1 MVIFTYDKS
10 FEGVLTAVFEA
21 YSLRLFPDEFVG
33 EGEPLP
39 LFSEQIHRVK
49 TDRKRAERVWNALK
63 KKLSRFALQSL
74 LYVWMSELPEAASL
88 LFRYIRKTIDA
99 PRSIEKNFGDMDVLD
114 VFKIEKKVA
123 AERMNLL
130 QFVRFQKAK
139 DGTYF
144 SALEPLY
151 NVLPLTISH
160 FKDRFSDQKW
170 LLYDI
175 RRQYG
180 YYYDMKEVREITFED
195 TEAVFLQTGRLSD
208 EQLDKDEL
216 LYRRLWKEYF
226 ETVAIKTR
234 LNPRKQR
241 KDMPVRFWKY
251 LTEMQSPR

>member
-1 MVIFTYDKS
+1 MVVFVCDTT
-10 FEGVLTAVFEA
+10 FEGVLSAVFDA
-21 YSLRLFPDEFVG
+21 YSLKLFPDEIIG
-33 EGEPLP
+33 DGEPLP
-39 LFSEQIHRVK
+39 LFCEQVHQVN
-49 TDRKRAERVWNALK
+49 TDRTRAERVWKALK

-74 LYVWMSELPEAASL
+74 LYVWMSELPQTGTL

-99 PRSIEKNFGDMDVLD
+99 PRSIEKNFGDADVLD

-139 DGTYF
+139 DGTYYA
-144 SALEPLY
+144 ALEPLY
-151 NVLPLTISH
+151 NVLPLTIAH

-180 YYYDMKEVREITFED
+180 YYYDLHEAKEITFED
-195 TEAVFLQTGRLSD
+195 TEAVFLKTGRLSE
-208 EQLDKDEL
+208 EQMDKDEL

-226 ETVAIKTR
+226 ETVAIKAR

-251 LTEMQSPR
+251 LTEKQ

>member
-1 MVIFTYDKS
+1 MVIFTFDRS
-10 FEGVLTAVFEA
+10 FEGVLTAVFDA
-21 YSLRLFPDEFVG
+21 YSLKLFPDELIG

-39 LFSEQIHRVK
+39 LFYDEIHAVR
-49 TDRKRAERVWNALK
+49 TDKERGERVWKALK

-74 LYVWMSELPEAASL
+74 LYVWMSELPEAPSL
-88 LFRYIRKTIDA
+88 LFRYIRKAIDTG
-99 PRSIEKNFGDMDVLD
+99 RSIEKNFGDADVLE

-139 DGTYF
+139 DGVYVA
-144 SALEPLY
+144 ALEPLY
-151 NVLPLTISH
+151 NVLPLTIAH
-160 FKDRFSDQKW
+160 FRDRFADQKW

-180 YYYDMKEVREITFED
+180 YYYDLKEAREIKFED
-195 TEAVFLQTGRLSD
+195 TEAVFLQTGQLPDGQMD
-208 EQLDKDEL
+208 EDER

-226 ETVAIKTR
+226 ETVAIKSR

-251 LTEMQSPR
+251 LTEKQ

>member
-1 MVIFTYDKS
+1 MIIFTYDRS

-21 YSLRLFPDEFVG
+21 YSLRQFPDELIG
-33 EGEPLP
+33 EGDPLP
-39 LFSEQIHRVK
+39 LFCDVVHRVG
-49 TDRKRAERVWNALK
+49 TDRERAERVWKALQ

-74 LYVWMSELPEAASL
+74 LYVWMSELPTAASL

-99 PRSIEKNFGDMDVLD
+99 SLSIEKNFGDADVLD

-144 SALEPLY
+144 AALEPLY
-151 NVLPLTISH
+151 NVLPLTIAH

-180 YYYDMKEVREITFED
+180 YYYDLKDVREVAFED
-195 TEAVFLQTGRLSD
+195 TEAVFLKTGRLSD
-208 EQLDKDEL
+208 DQMDKDEL

-226 ETVAIKTR
+226 ETVAIKSR
-234 LNPRKQR
+234 INPRKQR
-241 KDMPVRFWKY
+241 QDMPVRFWKY
-251 LTEMQSPR
+251 LTEMQ

>member
-1 MVIFTYDKS
+1 MIVFTYDKT
-10 FEGVLTAVFEA
+10 FEGVLTAVFDA
-21 YSLRLFPDEFVG
+21 YFRKQFPDEIVG
-33 EGEPLP
+33 EDDPLP
-39 LFSEQIHRVK
+39 LFCEQVHRVG
-49 TDRKRAERVWNALK
+49 TDRVRAERVWNALQ

-88 LFRYIRKTIDA
+88 LFRYIRKTVDA
-99 PRSIEKNFGDMDVLD
+99 PRSIEKNFGDADVLE

-123 AERMNLL
+123 SERMNLL
-130 QFVRFQKAK
+130 QFVRFQKAR

-151 NVLPLTISH
+151 NVLPLTIAH

-175 RRQYG
+175 RRQFG
-180 YYYDMKEVREITFED
+180 YYYDLKEVREVTFED
-195 TEAVFLQTGRLSD
+195 TESAFLKTGRLSEEQMD
-208 EQLDKDEL
+208 EEEL

-226 ETVAIKTR
+226 ETVAIKSR

-251 LTEMQSPR
+251 LTEKQ

>member
-1 MVIFTYDKS
+1 MVVFTYDKS
-10 FEGVLTAVFEA
+10 FEGLLTVVFDA
-21 YSLRLFPDEFVG
+21 YSLKLFPDDIIA

-39 LFSEQIHRVK
+39 LFCEKSHRVL
-49 TDRKRAERVWNALK
+49 TDRERAERVWKALK
-63 KKLSRFALQSL
+63 KKLSHFGLQSL

-88 LFRYIRKTIDA
+88 LFRYIRKTFDA
-99 PRSIEKNFGDMDVLD
+99 PRSIEKNFGDADVLE

-123 AERMNLL
+123 GERMNLL

-144 SALEPLY
+144 AALEPLY
-151 NVLPLTISH
+151 NVLPLTIAH
-160 FKDRFSDQKW
+160 FKDRFSDQRW

-180 YYYDMKEVREITFED
+180 YYYDLKEVREVTFED
-195 TEAVFLQTGRLSD
+195 DGATSLATGRLSD
-208 EQLDKDEL
+208 DQMAEDES

-234 LNPRKQR
+234 INPRKQR

-251 LTEMQSPR
+251 LTEMQ